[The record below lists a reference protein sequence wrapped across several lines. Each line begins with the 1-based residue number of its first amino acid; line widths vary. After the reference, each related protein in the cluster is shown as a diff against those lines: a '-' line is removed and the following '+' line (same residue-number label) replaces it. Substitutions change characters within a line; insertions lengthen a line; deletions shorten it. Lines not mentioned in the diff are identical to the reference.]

1 MWAGR
6 NLHSTSLGYLQFA
19 YSWGMLK
26 KNNKKTPLKQQTARM
41 EARPSPHQRPHF
53 LKSPSP
59 PHGAHAVTVS
69 LNPMSLTPA

>member
-1 MWAGR
+1 MGWKEFA
-6 NLHSTSLGYLQFA
+6 LYLPRVFA
-19 YSWGMLK
+19 VRLFMGNVK